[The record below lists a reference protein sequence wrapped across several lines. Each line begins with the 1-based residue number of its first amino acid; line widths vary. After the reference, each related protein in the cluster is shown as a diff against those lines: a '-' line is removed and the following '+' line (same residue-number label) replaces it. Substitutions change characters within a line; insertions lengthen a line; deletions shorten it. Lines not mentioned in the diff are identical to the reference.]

1 MNKKIL
7 FQIFL
12 IFIIFFIT
20 FLFYNFY
27 FLEKRID
34 TSSNISE
41 NIINDT
47 SSTKESNYIHNIEY
61 ISQDTKGNKFIIKSE
76 AGVLVKEQ
84 SNNILLSG
92 VSAEIR
98 SLNSPTVFITSDE
111 AIYNNSTYDTNFYQ
125 NVIVKYENHEIS
137 SDKLDLVFSEDE
149 ITSYDNVIYNN
160 LKTKLKADKVIVD
173 LITKDSKIFMYNK
186 KNKIN
191 IVTNQ

>member
-7 FQIFL
+7 FQIF
-12 IFIIFFIT
+12 IVCATFFVT

-27 FLEKRID
+27 FLKKKVD

-41 NIINDT
+41 RIINDT
-47 SSTKESNYIHNIEY
+47 SLSEESNYIHNIEY
-61 ISQDTKGNKFIIKSE
+61 VSRDPRGNEFIIKSKT
-76 AGVLVKEQ
+76 GILVKEQ
-84 SNNILLSG
+84 LNNILLAG
-92 VSAEIR
+92 VFAEIR
-98 SLNSPTVFITSDE
+98 PLNSPTVFITADK

-125 NVIVKYENHEIS
+125 NVVLTYENHKIT
-137 SDKLDLVFSEDE
+137 SDKLDLVLSEDM
-149 ITSYDNVIYNN
+149 ITSYNNVIYNN

-173 LITKDSKIFMYNK
+173 LITKDSKIFMYNE

>member
-12 IFIIFFIT
+12 ISIIFFIT

-191 IVTNQ
+191 IVSK